1 MKDMY
6 ENSPSQEFSVL
17 KYELQKNPDKIS
29 ELIGTDRWGYQ
40 IAPLMIE
47 KIHNSYKVAEKN
59 ADFEDLREAVK
70 LYDMDTGQL
79 SYLAGDKQSV
89 VNKLANYKTEFIRV
103 YVLEEKGKK
112 YDYERMHNEIKEMI
126 S

>member
-6 ENSPSQEFSVL
+6 EKSPSQEFSVL

>member
-1 MKDMY
+1 
-6 ENSPSQEFSVL
+6 
-17 KYELQKNPDKIS
+17 
-29 ELIGTDRWGYQ
+29 
-40 IAPLMIE
+40 MIE

-103 YVLEEKGKK
+103 CVLEEKGKK

>member
-1 MKDMY
+1 
-6 ENSPSQEFSVL
+6 
-17 KYELQKNPDKIS
+17 
-29 ELIGTDRWGYQ
+29 
-40 IAPLMIE
+40 
-47 KIHNSYKVAEKN
+47 
-59 ADFEDLREAVK
+59 
-70 LYDMDTGQL
+70 MDTGQL

>member
-6 ENSPSQEFSVL
+6 EIPRLRNFPVL

-47 KIHNSYKVAEKN
+47 KIHNSYKV
-59 ADFEDLREAVK
+59 
-70 LYDMDTGQL
+70 Q
-79 SYLAGDKQSV
+79 
-89 VNKLANYKTEFIRV
+89 
-103 YVLEEKGKK
+103 KK
-112 YDYERMHNEIKEMI
+112 MQTLKI
-126 S
+126 